1 MTASAQD
8 LADRI
13 AAGGNILE
21 NLERWALEHATP
33 PAKPSKKGGA

>member
-13 AAGGNILE
+13 AAGGNLLE
-21 NLERWALEHATP
+21 NLERWALESATP
-33 PAKPSKKGGA
+33 PKKPSGHKGA